1 MFRSSMG
8 SSTVGQIMGL
18 ELVGQDWARRNQHW
32 ALTGSTSR
40 RSKRQRNAEPLI
52 LCGHGVSLRI
62 DRGTLMIRD
71 GLTHHPQ
78 ERTEHRF
85 FRGDLELPPRII
97 MLDGNGTLSFDVISW
112 LAEQNVPLFRIDWRG
127 EVVSVI
133 GGQGFAVSPEKV
145 QWQVETRNDPE
156 RRLAFSRTLIASK
169 LYNSIETL
177 KTAIPPS
184 PARGR
189 AIDRAEVSIA
199 QLESEFPQSIED
211 IRALEAIA
219 AATYFNAWKGLP
231 LRWRSTKRLPIPEA
245 WLTIGPR
252 RSMGRGR
259 FATNKHATH
268 PLNAM
273 LNYAYAVLRSQVQI
287 EAAAE
292 GYDPRR
298 GIMHHDRD
306 DTQALVYDLLE
317 PRRPIVDA
325 KVLKFALSTPFTGA
339 DFVIREDGVCRVAP
353 QLARRICSL

>member
-1 MFRSSMG
+1 MA
-8 SSTVGQIMGL
+8 VGKHLG
-18 ELVGQDWARRNQHW
+18 DWTRRNEHW
-32 ALTGSTSR
+32 LAGESAERR
-40 RSKRQRNAEPLI
+40 RSKRDRRSSPLI
-52 LCGHGVSLRI
+52 LCGYGVSLRV
-62 DRGTLMIRD
+62 DRGTLQIKD
-71 GLTHHPQ
+71 GLTHFPQ
-78 ERTEHRF
+78 ERVEHRF
-85 FRGDLELPPRII
+85 FRGDLNLPPCIV
-97 MLDGNGTLSFDVISW
+97 MLDGSGTLSFDAVSW

-127 EVVSVI
+127 EVASVI
-133 GGQGFAVSPEKV
+133 GGQGFAVSPERV
-145 QWQVETRNDPE
+145 QWQIETRQDPK
-156 RRLAFSRTLIASK
+156 RRLAFSRDLIAAK
-169 LYNSIETL
+169 LRNSINTL
-177 KTAIPPS
+177 RTAIPPS
-184 PARGR
+184 PARLR
-189 AIDRAEVSIA
+189 AIDRAEVSVAI
-199 QLESEFPQSIED
+199 LESGSPRTVENVRAIE
-211 IRALEAIA
+211 AVA

-231 LRWRSTKRLPIPEA
+231 LRWRSTTRLPIPEA

-325 KVLKFALSTPFTGA
+325 KVLNFVLKTPFTGA
-339 DFVIREDGVCRVAP
+339 DFVIREDGACRVTP
-353 QLARRICSL
+353 QLARRICAL

>member
-1 MFRSSMG
+1 MG
-8 SSTVGQIMGL
+8 TDLQFAPPNELAVGEHLG
-18 ELVGQDWARRNQHW
+18 DWARRNEHW
-32 ALTGSTSR
+32 LIGGSVERR
-40 RSKRQRNAEPLI
+40 RSKRHRRSSPLI

-62 DRGTLMIRD
+62 DRGTLQIQD
-71 GLTHHPQ
+71 GITHFPQ
-78 ERTEHRF
+78 ERVELRF
-85 FRGDLELPPRII
+85 FRGDLNLPPRII
-97 MLDGNGTLSFDVISW
+97 MLDGSGTLSFDVVSW

-127 EVVSVI
+127 DVASVI
-133 GGQGFAVSPEKV
+133 GGQGFAVSPERV
-145 QWQVETRNDPE
+145 QWQIETRQDPE
-156 RRLAFSRTLIASK
+156 RRLAFSRDLIAAK
-169 LYNSIETL
+169 LRNSIETL
-177 KTAIPPS
+177 RTAVPPS
-184 PARGR
+184 PARTRAIGR
-189 AIDRAEVSIA
+189 AETSVAILDSGSPRTVESVRA
-199 QLESEFPQSIED
+199 IE
-211 IRALEAIA
+211 AVA

-231 LRWRSTKRLPIPEA
+231 LRWRSTTRLPIPEA

-325 KVLKFALSTPFTGA
+325 KVLDFALKTPFTGA
-339 DFVIREDGVCRVAP
+339 DFVMREDGVCRVTP
-353 QLARRICSL
+353 QLARRICAL